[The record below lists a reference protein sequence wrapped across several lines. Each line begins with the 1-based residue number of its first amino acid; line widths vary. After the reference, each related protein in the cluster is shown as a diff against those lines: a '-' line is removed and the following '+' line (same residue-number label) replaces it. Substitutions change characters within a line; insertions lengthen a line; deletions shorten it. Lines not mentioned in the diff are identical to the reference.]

1 MADARVKVFVFVD
14 DLRLL
19 SHKME
24 NGKEIFALRYELLGL
39 FEEFRVV
46 GVFIFELFIKLL
58 FLFEFIGKILNTS
71 HNFVIYFREGIL
83 ELLIGFMVFVMG

>member
-19 SHKME
+19 SHKMD
-24 NGKEIFALRYELLGL
+24 NSKEIFALTDELLGL

-46 GVFIFELFIKLL
+46 GAFIFELFINLL
-58 FLFEFIGKILNTS
+58 FLFEFIGKILSTS
-71 HNFVIYFREGIL
+71 HYFIINFREGIL
-83 ELLIGFMVFVMG
+83 ELLIGFMVIVMG